1 MKADNLFLKKKT
13 KGIKKNL
20 VVNLLEL
27 IQVMEKKGYDTDYKV
42 SRIQIFLSKF
52 KQKKKKKKRKEKE
65 KKKKRKIKK
74 IK

>member
-20 VVNLLEL
+20 VVSLLEL

-52 KQKKKKKKRKEKE
+52 KQKKRKEKE
-65 KKKKRKIKK
+65 KKKKIKIKK